1 MKISAKI
8 RKLKMVLFVCAYF
21 CMIFLREK
29 EFGVNGVATEV
40 DWRENVAGKAVTTEI
55 VQIFRFHLSFANN

>member
-1 MKISAKI
+1 
-8 RKLKMVLFVCAYF
+8 MVLFVCAYF